1 MDVDQ
6 RNIIVGLGELLW
18 DCFPSG
24 RRPGGAPANV
34 AYHADQL
41 GARGVVC
48 SRVGRDTDGD
58 ALCAYLAER
67 GLSAEFVQRD
77 VKHPTGTVT
86 VDVSRPDHPI
96 FTIHEQVA
104 WDYLEYNAALA
115 GLMDRAQVVCF
126 GTLAQR
132 HPASRETIRQAL
144 AAARRALIV
153 CDVNLRQNWYTR
165 ESIEQSLAAAHV
177 VKLNVDEARV
187 LDALFEYGAHDPVDF
202 AARLTAR
209 YDISLVCVTRGADG
223 CLLVGDGDVADVPGC
238 KVTVAD
244 AVGAGDAFCAALIT
258 ARLAAWPLQ
267 RCAEFANEV
276 GALVASRPGAMP
288 DVAREYAELRRRYA
302 SGAAKPKE

>member
-6 RNIIVGLGELLW
+6 RNIIIGLGELLW
-18 DCFPSG
+18 DCFPGG

-48 SRVGRDTDGD
+48 SRVGRDADGD

-67 GLSAEFVQRD
+67 GLSADYVQRD
-77 VKHPTGTVT
+77 AAHPTGTVT
-86 VDVSRPDHPI
+86 VDVARPDHPI

-104 WDYLEYNAALA
+104 WDYLEYTAELA
-115 GLMDRAQVVCF
+115 ELMGRAQVVCF

-132 HPASRETIRQAL
+132 HSASRETIRRAL
-144 AAARRALIV
+144 AAARGAQIV

-165 ESIEQSLAAAHV
+165 ETIEQSLAAAHV
-177 VKLNVDEARV
+177 VKLNADEVRA
-187 LDALFEYGAHDPVDF
+187 LDALLECGVHDPVDF
-202 AARLTAR
+202 AAGLAAR
-209 YDISLVCVTRGADG
+209 YDICLVCVTRGADG
-223 CLLVGDGDVADVPGC
+223 CLLVGDGDMADVPGC

-244 AVGAGDAFCAALIT
+244 AVGAGDAFCAALIA

-302 SGAAKPKE
+302 TSAAKHKE